1 MVMRRKEV
9 KLYGMKRL
17 IEGVF
22 ILKSNCLVIEDV
34 VISGLSVFEIVE
46 VFVLVEFVVLD
57 VVVLLDCF

>member
-1 MVMRRKEV
+1 
-9 KLYGMKRL
+9 MKWL

-46 VFVLVEFVVLD
+46 VFVLVELVVLD